1 MRKPNQPKVVDS
13 YRTSPIGTQK
23 TKKKKKNL
31 LALKRFRC
39 KQFRRCP
46 IEALQLNQPNPIAVE
61 MVGLIYFIQKY
72 MLRLHFK
79 SECLKSDFFFCF
91 KIMRCFCLF
100 LFHPQQG
107 FLNRQCSG
115 YRC

>member
-79 SECLKSDFFFCF
+79 SECLKSDFFFV
-91 KIMRCFCLF
+91 L
-100 LFHPQQG
+100 
-107 FLNRQCSG
+107 
-115 YRC
+115 